1 MTRHGWTALGIAAV
15 YLAGARLPILAGDP
29 ELARA
34 LLAMPVGLLAGLT
47 ARHGLRCLWAT
58 TGLTLLNAA
67 LGGFA
72 AEAVAQSLAAWLV
85 CAASLSTTRHL
96 PALLDTGAWRARM
109 RVIAGFVLAAV
120 IGALALAVS
129 LWWLCPEFCDPDIFI
144 LQQLAVHGWSLALY
158 VPLVLAVSDWRGS
171 VRPWELLAL
180 LLTGAVVWWLG
191 LWDRLMASS
200 CFFPCQFVWAP
211 LIGWAALRTGVFGV
225 SVTGMVASA
234 LTTLSVIAHP
244 AWPASMLVMLAYVAC
259 VLGLVQAAGLAIAA
273 LIEAHRASL
282 IALNLARNQFA
293 ALMAN
298 SASMIFIKDTAGRY
312 LQVSHSYAALLGGEP
327 ADMVGSRLERWV
339 DDAGTVARLTAIDAE
354 VMLRRQP
361 RQSEE
366 VLVVNGRSHILLNI
380 CFPLFDER
388 GELSGMGGIAVDITA
403 QREEERRR
411 REAEER
417 YQVLVEQSLVGIYI
431 QQDEKLVYVN
441 PKVASTLGYRQ
452 EELLG
457 RSLTELL
464 DPKETARVRGQI
476 GDRYQHHIENMQYT
490 LPVRH
495 RDGHVIEVEVYSR
508 LFEYQGR
515 PAIIGVAVD
524 ISERRIADAKQ
535 RLSATVFENTSE
547 GILIADADA
556 RIIAVNQAFTRITGY
571 SEAEAVGKRSRMFRV
586 DQTGQSHH
594 ARMLAA
600 LDAEGHWQGEFL
612 DRRKNGE
619 WFPVWLSLSSVRDQH
634 DHQLVTHYVA
644 VFSDITVRKEAE
656 DRLQFLANHDPLT
669 ALPNRTHF
677 IQRLE
682 LAVAEARN
690 TQSELAVLFI
700 DLDRFKL
707 INDSF
712 GHHAGDDLLRLLAAR
727 LSCSLGEEGLLARL
741 GGDEFTVLFERVAS
755 RAHLED
761 VTHRLLAELS
771 KPLHLEDHELF
782 VTASI
787 GVSIFP
793 SDGDDAASLLR
804 NADMAMYRSKDAG
817 KNTCTFFAGDMNDEA
832 FERLLMEN
840 GLRLALERQEF
851 ELHYQPQINP
861 FTHQV
866 EAVEALIRWRHPD
879 LGMVSPAR
887 FIPITEENGMIR
899 QIGDWVLRT
908 ACSQLKAWDDDGVHV
923 PRVAVNLSPRQF
935 LRGTL
940 TATVVEVLENTGL
953 APGRLELEV
962 TEGMLMQNPAESVD
976 ILRELKALGVQ
987 IAIDDFGTGYSSL
1000 SYLKR
1005 FPLDSLKIDRSFV
1018 IGVPDDSDSSAI
1030 AETVVAMGRKLGLNV
1045 VAEGVETSDQCRFLR
1060 ACGCKLLQ
1068 GYFFAKPLSADN
1080 LREFILDSVRASP
1093 ALGRT
1098 TALVSL
1104 DEGRATR
1111 NNAGNKEKLDKT
1123 LDSPHVE

>member
-1 MTRHGWTALGIAAV
+1 MTRHGWIALGIAAI
-15 YLAGARLPILAGDP
+15 YLAGARLPALLGDP
-29 ELARA
+29 ELTRA
-34 LLAMPVGLLAGLT
+34 LLAMPVGLLVGLVAAGGV
-47 ARHGLRCLWAT
+47 HCLWAALAT
-58 TGLTLLNAA
+58 AVVNVALGAFAPEAMAQSIAAA
-67 LGGFA
+67 LA
-72 AEAVAQSLAAWLV
+72 ATLSLHTA
-85 CAASLSTTRHL
+85 RHL
-96 PALLDTGAWRARM
+96 PAVLDTGAWRARM
-109 RVIAGFVLAAV
+109 RVLIGFALSALVGAV
-120 IGALALAVS
+120 SLAVG
-129 LWWLCPEFCDPDIFI
+129 LWWLCPDFCEPDVFI
-144 LQQLAVHGWSLALY
+144 MQQLAMHGWSLALY
-158 VPLVLAVSDWRGS
+158 VPLALTAFNWRRMIRPYEWLLVVVGGALVWRG
-171 VRPWELLAL
+171 VLWDELL
-180 LLTGAVVWWLG
+180 G
-191 LWDRLMASS
+191 SS
-200 CFFPCQFVWAP
+200 CFFPCQFVWIP
-211 LIGWAALRTGVFGV
+211 LMGWAALRTGVFGV
-225 SVTGMVASA
+225 SCAGVAASV
-234 LTTLSVIAHP
+234 LTVWSVMAHP
-244 AWPASMLVMLAYVAC
+244 DWPFATSIMLAYVAS
-259 VLGLVQAAGLAIAA
+259 VLGLAQLAGLAIAA

-282 IALNLARNQFA
+282 IALNLARSQFA
-293 ALMAN
+293 ALLAN
-298 SASMIFIKDTAGRY
+298 SASMIFMKDTQGRY
-312 LQVSHSYAALLGGEP
+312 LQVSHSYAAMMGASPEAMTGSTLSHWVQDP
-327 ADMVGSRLERWV
+327 A
-339 DDAGTVARLTAIDAE
+339 TVARLSEIDAE
-354 VMLRRQP
+354 VMRSRQAH
-361 RQSEE
+361 QSEE
-366 VLVVNGRSHILLNI
+366 VMRVHDRRYVLLNI
-380 CFPLFDER
+380 CFPLLDSAGALF
-388 GELSGMGGIAVDITA
+388 GMGGIAVDVTV

-441 PKVASTLGYRQ
+441 PKVASTLGYCQ
-452 EELLG
+452 EELIG
-457 RSLTELL
+457 RSLAELL
-464 DPKETARVRGQI
+464 DPQESERLRSQI
-476 GDRYQHHIENMQYT
+476 SQRYQHHIENMQYT
-490 LPVRH
+490 LPIRH
-495 RDGHVIEVEVYSR
+495 RDGHLLEVEVYSR

-515 PAIIGVAVD
+515 PAIIGVAMD

-547 GILIADADA
+547 GILIADAET

-571 SEAEAVGKRSRMFRV
+571 AEAEAVGKRSRMFRI
-586 DQTGQSHH
+586 DQTGQGQN

-619 WFPVWLSLSSVRDQH
+619 WFPVWLSLSAVRNQF
-634 DHQLVTHYVA
+634 DHNRITHYVA

-669 ALPNRTHF
+669 GLPNRSHF

-682 LAVAEARN
+682 LAVTDARN
-690 TQSELAVLFI
+690 NQSELAVLFI

-741 GGDEFTVLFERVAS
+741 GGDEFTVLFEGVAS
-755 RAHLED
+755 RAHLEE
-761 VTHRLLAELS
+761 VTQRLLAELS
-771 KPLHLEDHELF
+771 KPLHLEEHELF

-793 SDGDDAASLLR
+793 ADGEDAATLLR

-840 GLRLALERQEF
+840 GLRLALEREEF

-908 ACSQLKAWDDDGVHV
+908 ACAQLKAWDDQGVHV

-935 LRGTL
+935 LRGAL
-940 TATVVEVLENTGL
+940 TATVVEVLEQTSL
-953 APGRLELEV
+953 APERLELEV

-976 ILRELKALGVQ
+976 ILRELKTLGVQ

-1018 IGVPDDSDSSAI
+1018 IGVPDDNDSAAI

-1060 ACGCKLLQ
+1060 SCGCKLLQ
-1068 GYFFAKPLSADN
+1068 GYFFAKPLTADN
-1080 LREFILDSVRASP
+1080 LRDFIVDSQRAP
-1093 ALGRT
+1093 AKPLP
-1098 TALVSL
+1098 LNS
-1104 DEGRATR
+1104 
-1111 NNAGNKEKLDKT
+1111 
-1123 LDSPHVE
+1123 

>member
-1 MTRHGWTALGIAAV
+1 MTRHGWIAFGVAGL
-15 YLAGARLPILAGDP
+15 YLAGARLPAWIGDP
-29 ELARA
+29 DLVRV
-34 LLAMPVGLLAGLT
+34 LLAMPVGLLVGLVAGRG
-47 ARHGLRCLWAT
+47 ARCLWAVA
-58 TGLTLLNAA
+58 GLCVLNTV

-72 AEAVAQSLAAWLV
+72 AEAVVQSLASALAALVSISTSRHLAYLLDSGAWL
-85 CAASLSTTRHL
+85 
-96 PALLDTGAWRARM
+96 ARM
-109 RVIAGFVLAAV
+109 RVVLGFALSALS
-120 IGALALAVS
+120 GALALTAG
-129 LWWLCPEFCDPDIFI
+129 LWYLCPDFCEPDIFL
-144 LQQLAVHGWSLALY
+144 LQQLAVHGWSLALG
-158 VPLVLAVSDWRGS
+158 VPLVLTLLSRAALQ
-171 VRPWELLAL
+171 RPWELLAMLLAGSLLWRGLLWDSL
-180 LLTGAVVWWLG
+180 LLS
-191 LWDRLMASS
+191 R
-200 CFFPCQFVWAP
+200 CFFPCQFAWVP
-211 LIGWAALRTGVFGV
+211 LVGWAALRTGPVGV
-225 SVTGMVASA
+225 TFTGMLAA
-234 LTTLSVIAHP
+234 LLTLTSVIAHP
-244 AWPASMLVMLAYVAC
+244 LWPEPTAVMLAYVAC
-259 VLGLVQAAGLAIAA
+259 VMGLVQLAALAIAS
-273 LIEAHRASL
+273 LIDAHRSNVA
-282 IALNLARNQFA
+282 ALNLAHHQFA

-298 SASMIFIKDTAGRY
+298 SSSMIFIKDTEGRY
-312 LQVSHSYAALLGGEP
+312 LHVSHSYAALMGATP
-327 ADMVGSRLERWV
+327 AAMVGTRLAQWM
-339 DDAGTVARLTAIDAE
+339 DDATTLARLSAIDQQ
-354 VMLRRQP
+354 VMQSRQSQ
-361 RQSEE
+361 QSEE
-366 VLVVNGRSHILLNI
+366 VLVRAGVSHVLLNMA
-380 CFPLFDER
+380 FPLLDDHQQLT
-388 GELSGMGGIAVDITA
+388 GLGGIAVDVTT
-403 QREEERRR
+403 QREEEQRQ
-411 REAEER
+411 REVEGR

-441 PKVASTLGYRQ
+441 PKVASTLGYQQ
-452 EELLG
+452 EELIG
-457 RSLTELL
+457 CSMADLL
-464 DPKETARVRGQI
+464 AQEDSERVRGQI
-476 GDRYQHHIENMQYT
+476 QQRYQNQIENMQYT

-495 RDGHVIEVEVYSR
+495 RDGHVLEVEVYSR
-508 LFEYQGR
+508 LFEYRGR
-515 PAIIGVAVD
+515 PAIIGVAMD

-547 GILIADADA
+547 GILITDANTC
-556 RIIAVNQAFTRITGY
+556 IIAVNQAFTRITGY
-571 SEAEAVGKRSRMFRV
+571 SETEAVGKRSRMFRI
-586 DQTGQSHH
+586 DQTGQNHN

-600 LDAEGHWQGEFL
+600 LDADGHWQGEFL

-619 WFPVWLSLSSVRDQH
+619 WFPVWLSLSAVRDQSNH
-634 DHQLVTHYVA
+634 SKLTHYVA

-682 LAVAEARN
+682 QAVAEARGN
-690 TQSELAVLFI
+690 QSELAVLFI

-741 GGDEFTVLFERVAS
+741 GGDEFTVLFEQVAS
-755 RAHLED
+755 RAHLEEI
-761 VTHRLLAELS
+761 THRLLAELS

-908 ACSQLKAWDDDGVHV
+908 ACAQIKAWDEQGVHV

-1080 LREFILDSVRASP
+1080 LRDFIVDSLRAPP
-1093 ALGRT
+1093 ASGKT
-1098 TALVSL
+1098 TAPTSL
-1104 DEGRATR
+1104 REG
-1111 NNAGNKEKLDKT
+1111 
-1123 LDSPHVE
+1123 